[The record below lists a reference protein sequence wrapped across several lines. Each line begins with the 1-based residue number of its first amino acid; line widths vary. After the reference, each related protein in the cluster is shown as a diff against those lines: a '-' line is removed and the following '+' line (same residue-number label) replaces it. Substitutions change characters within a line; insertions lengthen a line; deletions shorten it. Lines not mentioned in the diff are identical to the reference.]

1 MPVRLGIMM
10 VIILQRCNL
19 ISPEIFRGNF
29 SLSTLNLS
37 VRPFPFG
44 QVHREWWERQMLDRR
59 DRLQITTICPV
70 EEANKFNVEF

>member
-29 SLSTLNLS
+29 SLSTLNFICETIS
-37 VRPFPFG
+37 IWTSAPWMVGKRNARQKG
-44 QVHREWWERQMLDRR
+44 QVTNYHHLSCGGGE
-59 DRLQITTICPV
+59 
-70 EEANKFNVEF
+70 